1 MAEQAPRSSKATS
14 LAKIQQAIGQSQLA
28 DAILMC
34 KNQLA
39 QASESGEQVQLW
51 YMLAVAQRL
60 SKQPDEALNT
70 LQKLLEVKPDH
81 GRAFQEKGYCLR
93 SMDQVREAA
102 SAFYQ
107 ATRFNPA
114 LVSAWQ
120 QLLTEYQ
127 ASGNS
132 SALQVATKQLDYL
145 HSLPRP
151 VLGAYDLMYEGQLYK
166 AEQVCRKFL
175 QQHKHHFEAML
186 LLAELGIRMKV
197 YHDAEFL
204 LESCTALYPDDE
216 RGQIAY
222 QGLLLKLGKY
232 PQAVSLARQRL
243 QRNPDNQAALSA
255 LAEGLSGTGE
265 LTEAVAI
272 YQQLLDANP
281 DKPGLWLALG
291 HLYKS
296 LGELEQAISA
306 YMKAVQY
313 QPDLGDAYWS
323 LANTKTYRF
332 SETLLKQMQQFEAAP
347 NTGLID
353 RIHLCFA
360 LGKAWEDKADYQQ
373 SFEFYQRGNRLQK
386 STQDFDIRRTEK
398 ALQTQQQVCDTS
410 LFEPGYG
417 HRSSDPI
424 FIVGLPRAGST
435 LLEQILSSHSQIDGT
450 MELHDI
456 LGIASALAGQK
467 DGYPHQLHS
476 LSDSQCRALGQQY
489 LDQTRVYRQ
498 GGRFFIDKMPNNF
511 VHIGLIKRILPNA
524 RIIDARRDPLA
535 CCFSGYKQLFGDG
548 QEFSYDLQDIGRYYQ
563 AYEQLMNHWH
573 QVLPGQI
580 LTVQHEAVLDDLEGQ
595 VRRLLAFIGVE
606 FEAQCLE
613 FYNTRRAIK
622 TPSSEQVRQPIYQSG
637 RHQYKAFTEYLTP
650 LYDALQLTPP
660 QD

>member
-1 MAEQAPRSSKATS
+1 MAEQAPASTKKIPLAT
-14 LAKIQQAIGQSQLA
+14 IQQAIGQSQFA
-28 DAILMC
+28 QAIDMC
-34 KNQLA
+34 NHQLA
-39 QASESGEQVQLW
+39 QNPAPGEHIQLW

-60 SKQPDEALNT
+60 NKQPEHALET
-70 LQKLLEVKPDH
+70 LHQLLELQPDH

-93 SMDQVREAA
+93 SMGQTREAA
-102 SAFYQ
+102 AAFYQ

-114 LVSAWQ
+114 LISAWQ
-120 QLLTEYQ
+120 QLLSQYQ
-127 ASGNS
+127 ASGNRD
-132 SALQVATKQLDYL
+132 ALQLATQHLKHLQG
-145 HSLPRP
+145 LPRP

-166 AEQVCRKFL
+166 AEQVCRQFL

-204 LESCTALYPDDE
+204 LESCTTLYPQDE

-222 QGLLLKLGKY
+222 QSLLLKLGKY

-243 QRNPDNQAALSA
+243 QGNPDNLSALTA

-272 YQQLLDANP
+272 YQQLLDINP

-291 HLYKS
+291 HLHKS
-296 LGELEQAISA
+296 SGALEAAISA
-306 YMKAVQY
+306 YMKAAEY

-332 SETLLKQMQQFEAAP
+332 TDPLLEKMQQLEAEP
-347 NTGLID
+347 NTGLTD

-360 LGKAWEDKADYQQ
+360 LGKAYEDKTEYQQ
-373 SFEFYQRGNRLQK
+373 SFAFYQRGNRLQK
-386 STQDFDIRRTEK
+386 STLDFDIRRTEK
-398 ALQTQQQVCDTS
+398 ALHTQQQVCDRT
-410 LFEPGYG
+410 LFEMDYG
-417 HRSSDPI
+417 HPATDPI

-456 LGIASALAGQK
+456 LGIASELAGQK
-467 DGYPHQLHS
+467 DGYPHNLHR
-476 LSDSQCRALGQQY
+476 LSDTQCRALGQRY
-489 LDQTRVYRQ
+489 LDQTRAYRQ

-511 VHIGLIKRILPNA
+511 VHIGLIKKILPNA

-548 QEFSYDLQDIGRYYQ
+548 QEFSYDLQDIGRYYK

-580 LTVQHEAVLDDLEGQ
+580 LTVQHESVLDDLEGQ
-595 VRRLLAFIGVE
+595 VRRLLTFIGVE

-637 RHQYKAFTEYLTP
+637 RHQYKAYTAYLTP
-650 LYDALQLTPP
+650 LFEVLGQAPP
-660 QD
+660 QH